1 MLLRFVRPACVGRTG
16 DILAAARQIGFLRHP
31 NLVPLWALYVGP
43 RGEKLLRPPLLRCW
57 HLAQFLKGGTAE
69 TNRWKILYRICLGIA
84 RGLEHL
90 HNGCQEPIIHGN
102 LNSENILLGSDLQT
116 HLSDFG
122 LQLLLSPTA
131 AQEMLDASATQ
142 GYKAPELM
150 KMKEACKET
159 DIYSLGIIFLEI
171 VTRKDA
177 HSCRLLSLDSM
188 ISDKLSSDFLIN
200 GRNDRRSAG
209 NEAAFRCYQLA
220 ISCCSPSPAV
230 RPDIKHVIRMLEE
243 VGG

>member
-1 MLLRFVRPACVGRTG
+1 M
-16 DILAAARQIGFLRHP
+16 D
-31 NLVPLWALYVGP
+31 
-43 RGEKLLRPPLLRCW
+43 
-57 HLAQFLKGGTAE
+57 
-69 TNRWKILYRICLGIA
+69 
-84 RGLEHL
+84 HL

-102 LNSENILLGSDLQT
+102 LNSKNILLDPDLQP

-122 LQLLLSPTA
+122 LQLLLSPSA

-150 KMKEACKET
+150 KMKEAGKET
-159 DIYSLGIIFLEI
+159 DIYSLGIILLEI

-177 HSCRLLSLDSM
+177 HSCRMLALDSM
-188 ISDKLSSDFLIN
+188 ISDKLSSDFHIS
-200 GRNDRRSAG
+200 GRNDRRSSG

-220 ISCCSPSPAV
+220 ISCCSSSPVV

-243 VGG
+243 VEG